1 MSARRR
7 LYWRPHQVSLAELL
21 FLAVA
26 ALALLAV
33 VELWL
38 VGRPQ
43 PDHLLRMRAATLT
56 RDAQQVIKA
65 HRLAHGPP
73 LEPAVD
79 PMGTGLIGTYSTPV
93 TSTPGVLSAK
103 QTATNPNYAGVVV
116 RDLVAAGVKPGDV
129 VAVGVSGSFPGLNI
143 AVFAACKVMRL
154 DCLVIASATGSQWG
168 ANHPDLLWI
177 DMERLLVDAGVFTLR
192 SRAASYGGLRDRAI
206 GLGAEGHRL
215 LDRGI
220 ARNGLDYIESESI
233 EAAVDARMA
242 RYAEWAGGRP
252 IAAYVNV
259 GGGTAS
265 VGSTLGKKMYQP
277 GLNLRPPGQPVPV
290 PAVMDRFARQ
300 GVPVLHFTN
309 INVIAR
315 KAGLPVAPTE
325 AQVPGEGQLFV
336 RVRYNRWLAA
346 GAALLLFGLIVA
358 VVRTEWGHRLF
369 GRFGGKPP
377 PEQMV

>member
-21 FLAVA
+21 FLALA
-26 ALALLAV
+26 ALVLLAV

-43 PDHLLRMRAATLT
+43 PDHLLRLRAASMA
-56 RDAQQVIKA
+56 RDAQHVIKA
-65 HRLAHGPP
+65 HRATHGPP
-73 LEPAVD
+73 LDPAVD
-79 PMGTGLIGTYSTPV
+79 PSGTGLIGVYSTPV

-143 AVFAACKVMRL
+143 AVFSACTVMRL

-177 DMERLLVDAGVFTLR
+177 DMERLLAEAKVFTLR

-206 GLGAEGHRL
+206 GLSEAGHRL
-215 LDRGI
+215 LDKAI
-220 ARNGLDYIESESI
+220 ARNGLEFIQSKSI
-233 EAAVDARMA
+233 QAAVDARVD
-242 RYAEWAGGRP
+242 RYTRWAGGRR

-265 VGSTLGKKMYQP
+265 VGSTLGKKMYKP
-277 GLNLRPPGQPVPV
+277 GLNLRPPTRPVPV

-309 INVIAR
+309 INIIAR

-325 AQVPGEGQLFV
+325 PQVPGEGQLFV
-336 RVRYNRWLAA
+336 RLRYNRWLAG
-346 GAALLLFGLIVA
+346 GAALLLFALIVL